1 MELSVFTV
9 KLFVLF
15 IPGLISFISIDNLTI
30 HKATKQIHWF
40 IYSIILS
47 FISYFI
53 FILGQYLVSIV
64 IPFYQFDI
72 KSSFFYQLLAVND
85 INLSY
90 SDVLI
95 SSIIAV
101 IIGGLV
107 SRLIANNSFF
117 KFCYKKRLTS
127 RHGYADTLSYMFE
140 LYPFKYI
147 TIKDWRKRLVIIGE
161 LVAMSEV
168 TDVRNEIVLQECS
181 VYDLDS
187 YSLLYNV
194 PVFYLS
200 MNFDDITIEIMN
212 GEI

>member
-1 MELSVFTV
+1 M
-9 KLFVLF
+9 
-15 IPGLISFISIDNLTI
+15 
-30 HKATKQIHWF
+30 
-40 IYSIILS
+40 
-47 FISYFI
+47 
-53 FILGQYLVSIV
+53 
-64 IPFYQFDI
+64 
-72 KSSFFYQLLAVND
+72 
-85 INLSY
+85 
-90 SDVLI
+90 
-95 SSIIAV
+95 
-101 IIGGLV
+101 
-107 SRLIANNSFF
+107 
-117 KFCYKKRLTS
+117 
-127 RHGYADTLSYMFE
+127 